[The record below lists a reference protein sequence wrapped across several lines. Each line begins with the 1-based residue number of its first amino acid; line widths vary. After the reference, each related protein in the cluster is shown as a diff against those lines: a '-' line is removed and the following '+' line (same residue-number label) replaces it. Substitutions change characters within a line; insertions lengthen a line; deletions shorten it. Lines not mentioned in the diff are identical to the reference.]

1 MYVVSGLKDKIIK
14 VYLKLL
20 KAQVKHKWD
29 KASKLNARY
38 LELTLKYRNLNDN
51 SKETDGK

>member
-1 MYVVSGLKDKIIK
+1 MYVVSGVKDKIIK